1 MSYALRPATDDDAEL
16 LLRVYASTRD
26 DELRRVPWPHE
37 QKDAFVRMQFEAQA
51 RHYRAHYAG
60 ATYEVILVDGAPAG
74 RLYLYR
80 TPRELRIMDVALLPE
95 FRRRGIGERI
105 LRDLFADADQ
115 RGRLVSIHVE
125 HLNPARRLYE
135 RLGFRAVD
143 EGEETSAY
151 VLMERLPAVVA

>member
-16 LLRVYASTRD
+16 LLRVYASTREE
-26 DELRRVPWPHE
+26 ELRRVSWPDE
-37 QKDAFVRMQFEAQA
+37 QKAEFLRMQFDAQA

-60 ATYEVILVDGAPAG
+60 ATYDVILVDGAPAG

-80 TPRELRIMDVALLPE
+80 LPRELRIMDVALLPE

-115 RGRLVSIHVE
+115 HGQLVSIHVE

-143 EGEETSAY
+143 EGDEPAAY